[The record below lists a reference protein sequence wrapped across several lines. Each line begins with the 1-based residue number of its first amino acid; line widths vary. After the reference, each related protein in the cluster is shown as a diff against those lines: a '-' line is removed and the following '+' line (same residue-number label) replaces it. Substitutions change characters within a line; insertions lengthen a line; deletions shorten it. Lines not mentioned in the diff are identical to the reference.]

1 MMYFNVPATHIGS
14 PQIDPMQIDMRTRRN
29 TVAVRRST
37 MSAEC
42 SGQAAPP
49 FALAFISRNVSP
61 DTIPTALSRV
71 AIS

>member
-1 MMYFNVPATHIGS
+1 MMYLKLPATRPRS
-14 PQIDPMQIDMRTRRN
+14 SQINVMQIDVRTRRN
-29 TVAVRRST
+29 TAPVRRSI
-37 MSAEC
+37 MSAEY

-49 FALAFISRNVSP
+49 FAFPTISRNASP